1 MRRFFHFIKWPE
13 ILTARRVCAILFVAG
28 CLATVSWAI
37 VTSFQEETT
46 DWFLNIDA
54 LRTDTEAFR
63 INIIS
68 VDEVAGRAQASTQ
81 LILNRYSFVSVPK
94 VKGPYGGKFL
104 LNELAVRVG
113 PVATTDLG
121 PEFDAMGLISLSLLP
136 ESLVQTEPGP
146 DYHDNPPAASQEEF
160 VVLGQPKFYPFDR
173 YLMVGYM
180 SAKVL
185 ASQDKKEFFGVEDA
199 HTEVYLRASNFV
211 MRGASNQELLNW
223 PTSTYDVWNRNR
235 EGSEL
240 QKRALKDSG
249 PNRRKVFVV
258 VLQRPFFLR
267 FFAVFLLATA
277 VVSMAFYA
285 VKSDVRAFGLQAV
298 GYFVGLWAIR
308 QMLVAGGPRV
318 FTAVDYA
325 VLTLYVILAAALVA
339 KELWTEQKAKAT

>member
-1 MRRFFHFIKWPE
+1 MWRFFHFIKWPE
-13 ILTARRVCAILFVAG
+13 IFTARRVCAILFVAG
-28 CLATVSWAI
+28 CLATLSWAI

-81 LILNRYSFVSVPK
+81 LILNRNSFVSVPK
-94 VKGPYGGKFL
+94 VKGPYNGKFL
-104 LNELAVRVG
+104 LRELTVRVG
-113 PVATTDLG
+113 PVDATDLG
-121 PEFDAMGLISLSLLP
+121 PEFDSMGLVSFVLLP

-146 DYHDNPPAASQEEF
+146 DYHENPPAASQEEF

-180 SAKVL
+180 YANVL
-185 ASQDKKEFFGVEDA
+185 ASQDKKEFFGIEDA

-211 MRGASNQELLNW
+211 LRGASNQELLNW
-223 PTSTYDVWNRNR
+223 PTSTYEVNRTK

-249 PNRRKVFVV
+249 HNRRKLFVV

-267 FFAVFLLATA
+267 FFAVFLLTTA

-285 VKSDVRAFGLQAV
+285 VKSDVRAFGLQAA

-325 VLTLYVILAAALVA
+325 VLTLYVILAATLVA
-339 KELWTEQKAKAT
+339 KELWTEQKTKLT

>member
-1 MRRFFHFIKWPE
+1 MWRFFHFITWPE

-28 CLATVSWAI
+28 CLSTVSWAI

-46 DWFLNIDA
+46 DWFLHIDA

-81 LILNRYSFVSVPK
+81 LILNRNSFVSVPK
-94 VKGPYGGKFL
+94 VKGPYDGKFL

-121 PEFDAMGLISLSLLP
+121 PEFDSMGLISLSLLP
-136 ESLVQTEPGP
+136 ESLLQTEPGP

-173 YLMVGYM
+173 YLMAGYM
-180 SAKVL
+180 SANVL
-185 ASQDKKEFFGVEDA
+185 ASQDKKEFFEIEDA

-223 PTSTYDVWNRNR
+223 PTGSYEVNRTK

-249 PNRRKVFVV
+249 RNRRKFFVV

-267 FFAVFLLATA
+267 FFAVFLLVIA
-277 VVSMAFYA
+277 VASMAFYA

-325 VLTLYVILAAALVA
+325 VLTLYVILAATLVA
-339 KELWTEQKAKAT
+339 KELWTERKAKTT